1 MTPTARGLRE
11 ISMRALAIGLAG
23 VIWVVAGSEKSRIAS
38 TPTFDAVRDARVVVR
53 NVPPGMVVTE
63 APSSVTV
70 RLRGASGLEATAGAA
85 EIIAVV
91 DMAGVTPGQ
100 HLLTADPLPPSGLEV
115 VRSGAITVGV
125 TVEELVFAEFDV
137 EAAISA
143 SMASE
148 GMAQAGP
155 SPSKVRVEGPRAAV
169 DRVSH
174 VVALALTCV
183 EEALAETEAE
193 AETQTEVDADA
204 EPLGEDQGERRSG
217 DGALDENGGPIESS
231 TVERQRGAVATVL
244 ALDDDGNV
252 VRGVDV
258 YPGVVLVRW
267 EAR

>member
-1 MTPTARGLRE
+1 
-11 ISMRALAIGLAG
+11 
-23 VIWVVAGSEKSRIAS
+23 
-38 TPTFDAVRDARVVVR
+38 
-53 NVPPGMVVTE
+53 
-63 APSSVTV
+63 
-70 RLRGASGLEATAGAA
+70 
-85 EIIAVV
+85 
-91 DMAGVTPGQ
+91 
-100 HLLTADPLPPSGLEV
+100 